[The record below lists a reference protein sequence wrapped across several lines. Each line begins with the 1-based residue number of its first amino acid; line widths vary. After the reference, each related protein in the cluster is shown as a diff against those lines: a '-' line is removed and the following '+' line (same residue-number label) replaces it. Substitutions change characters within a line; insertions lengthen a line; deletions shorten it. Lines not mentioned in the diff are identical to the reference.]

1 MSRAMTRR
9 RSQAGLSLVELIIGM
24 AVTSLVLSGIVAM
37 VFTLTTSYNRWVEK
51 LGNASSGDVLAA
63 SIQADAHRLIACRA
77 STSELDF
84 CLVDATVVVVAYRTQ
99 GPAPYTVTRINGG
112 GSQLMVRGLATS
124 PIYHVDCDGT
134 ASAGSGSVE
143 VDNITGLGPLRVYFH
158 SPLSPLAPCK
168 ES

>member
-1 MSRAMTRR
+1 VTRR

-37 VFTLTTSYNRWVEK
+37 VFTLTNSYNHWVGRI
-51 LGNASSGDVLAA
+51 GNASSGDVLAA
-63 SIQADAHRLIACRA
+63 AIQADSHRLTPCRA

-84 CLVDATVVVVAYRTQ
+84 CLVDATVTVAYRTQ

-112 GSQLMVRGLATS
+112 GSQLMVRGLAAR

-134 ASAGSGSVE
+134 TGAGSGSIE

-158 SPLSPLAPCK
+158 SPLGPCQ